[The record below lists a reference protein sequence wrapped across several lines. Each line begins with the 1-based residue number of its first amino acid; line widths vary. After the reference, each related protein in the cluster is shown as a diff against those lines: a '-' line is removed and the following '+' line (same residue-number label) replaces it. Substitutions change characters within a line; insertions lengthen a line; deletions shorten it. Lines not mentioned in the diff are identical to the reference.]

1 MAIFVSESFVLL
13 IGYLLCGVSSFLS
26 PPVSFSLSLS
36 LSFSLS
42 LLSPS
47 LAHGEL
53 PAPLSQWVEEQDSE
67 ARASS
72 TAVGGSDSG
81 AAKSARV
88 SSNRGLFVMMW
99 EDFVSQFTSIMA
111 TGPCCDFD
119 AGTATSAL
127 VVSVPE

>member
-36 LSFSLS
+36 LSLF
-42 LLSPS
+42 LSPS

-72 TAVGGSDSG
+72 TAVGGSDS
-81 AAKSARV
+81 AKSARV

-119 AGTATSAL
+119 GGTAAAAL

>member
-1 MAIFVSESFVLL
+1 MWCFL
-13 IGYLLCGVSSFLS
+13 ISLS
-26 PPVSFSLSLS
+26 PRLLFSLSLS
-36 LSFSLS
+36 LSLF
-42 LLSPS
+42 LSPS

-72 TAVGGSDSG
+72 TAAGGSDSG

-119 AGTATSAL
+119 AGTAAAAL

>member
-1 MAIFVSESFVLL
+1 MWCFL
-13 IGYLLCGVSSFLS
+13 ISLS
-26 PPVSFSLSLS
+26 PRLLLSLSLS
-36 LSFSLS
+36 LSLPFSLSLS

-72 TAVGGSDSG
+72 TAAGGSDSG

-119 AGTATSAL
+119 GGTAAAAL

>member
-26 PPVSFSLSLS
+26 PPVSVSPSLSLLSLS
-36 LSFSLS
+36 LSS

-72 TAVGGSDSG
+72 TAAGGSDS
-81 AAKSARV
+81 AKSARV

-119 AGTATSAL
+119 GGTATSAL

>member
-1 MAIFVSESFVLL
+1 VSESFVLL

-26 PPVSFSLSLS
+26 PPVSFSLFLS
-36 LSFSLS
+36 LF
-42 LLSPS
+42 LSPS

-72 TAVGGSDSG
+72 TAAGGSDSG

-119 AGTATSAL
+119 GGTAAAAL